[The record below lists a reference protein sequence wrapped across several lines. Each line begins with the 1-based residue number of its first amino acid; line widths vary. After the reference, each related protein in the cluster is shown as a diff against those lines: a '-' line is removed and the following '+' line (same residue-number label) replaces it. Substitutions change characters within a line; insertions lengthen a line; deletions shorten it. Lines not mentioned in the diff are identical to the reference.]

1 MHQQEIES
9 NIQLEMEKLQQRL
22 QLDSSDL
29 EVMVDQ
35 MLELRR
41 QIASQ
46 RELIATL
53 ERDSVTDALTGL
65 FNRRGFERELRKIM
79 ASVRRYNRTCALL
92 MVDLN
97 KFKQINDQLGHKVG
111 DMVLRHVANMLIEN
125 TRETDI
131 VARLGGD
138 EFCVILV
145 DLGAPDDAEK
155 RARALEK
162 IIYYSPCS
170 TPEGAVQVGVSIGV
184 SPIESESKA
193 IEVLAHA
200 DQAMYKRKAQTR

>member
-1 MHQQEIES
+1 MRQELDP
-9 NIQLEMEKLQQRL
+9 NIVAQLQEQL

-29 EVMVDQ
+29 EVLVDQ

-41 QIASQ
+41 QVAHQ
-46 RELIATL
+46 RELIALL
-53 ERDSVTDALTGL
+53 ERDSITDPLTGL

-79 ASVRRYNRTCALL
+79 ASIRRYGRNCALL

-97 KFKQINDQLGHKVG
+97 KFKQINDTLGHKVG
-111 DMVLRHVANMLIEN
+111 DIVLRHVANMLLEN

-145 DLGAPDDAEK
+145 DLLSPGDAEK

-170 TPEGAVQVGVSIGV
+170 TPEGAVQIGVSIGA
-184 SPIESESKA
+184 SPIAGESKA
-193 IEVLAHA
+193 IEVLARA
-200 DQAMYKRKAQTR
+200 DQSMYQRKAETR